1 MLKIS
6 KIDGIGPF
14 WPENKYSTNFK
25 IAIKKNNETRFSR
38 VYNRAGDTIITY
50 AHNYKLKKN
59 NLVSAKTFTRV
70 GKPRLQ
76 KHF

>member
-25 IAIKKNNETRFSR
+25 IAIKKYNETRFSR
-38 VYNRAGDTIITY
+38 VCTTEQEI
-50 AHNYKLKKN
+50 
-59 NLVSAKTFTRV
+59 
-70 GKPRLQ
+70 Q
-76 KHF
+76 